1 MLSIMFS
8 FLVINNDFQVAYVNM
23 YDIIVIE
30 TVDIEDEG
38 GILTINVRDSEDL
51 AFRCKDIKKWE
62 ETKCSITKFSYDI
75 SKSLD
80 SKHNIVI
87 KGEEKRQY

>member
-38 GILTINVRDSEDL
+38 GILSFNMRNSEDL
-51 AFRCKDIKKWE
+51 SFRCNDVKKWE

-75 SKSLD
+75 SKFID
-80 SKHNIVI
+80 IKHNIII